1 MFLSLCLLFF
11 RKPLVSLFPTLFK
24 QNLLSFIHLVSPSV
38 PQASVLQ
45 LLQCLSQ
52 ESIQS
57 PWVSVLSRQLKR
69 NLGCHT
75 EEGLYTSE
83 CSQRLK
89 NLTQRL
95 VDQDETSGWAQCLSG
110 HAVYPVPQHA
120 SISTV
125 QGTQKK
131 RKMSFVTQ
139 DSDWEKSGQ
148 PSKRVKVNESEED
161 IAAAGLSGQDAT
173 SGGSEEVLS
182 AEAILENQEAKPNSL
197 CNDLPGHMKVRVQFV
212 DNGVLHRINCTCI
225 ELSLMSFFLSQV
237 SVLQIKD
244 LLESPTEVREKD
256 VCSIKGTAVIFF

>member
-1 MFLSLCLLFF
+1 MFLSSCPLFF

-95 VDQDETSGWAQCLSG
+95 VDQAETSGWAQCLNG
-110 HAVYPVPQHA
+110 HAVDPVPQHA

-139 DSDWEKSGQ
+139 DSNGEESGQ
-148 PSKRVKVNESEED
+148 PSKRVKVNKSEED
-161 IAAAGLSGQDAT
+161 IAAAAGLSGQDAT
-173 SGGSEEVLS
+173 SGGSGEVPS
-182 AEAILENQEAKPNSL
+182 ADAILENQEAKPNSL

-212 DNGVLHRINCTCI
+212 DNGDLHRINCTCI
-225 ELSLMSFFLSQV
+225 EPSLMSFFFGHRYL
-237 SVLQIKD
+237 
-244 LLESPTEVREKD
+244 
-256 VCSIKGTAVIFF
+256 FFKLRIYLKVQPR